1 MIQTG
6 SFDHGNWYSRLRRY
20 GARGHMLGETL
31 AWGVGVDGS
40 AESIVRMWL
49 ASPSHRATLLR
60 RNFRRV
66 GVGVAI
72 GSFAGFGGARVATAD
87 FSGR

>member
-1 MIQTG
+1 
-6 SFDHGNWYSRLRRY
+6 
-20 GARGHMLGETL
+20 MLGETL

-72 GSFAGFGGARVATAD
+72 GSFEGFGGARVATAD